1 MMDEKEKLN
10 RHLPG
15 AKFPEDIVKYM
26 WTVDPVEEA
35 QRALHAR
42 ASGMPASI
50 RNVYSFRRW
59 RCAQPICDTL
69 LKVVRRATRPFPLLF
84 LLLMSSM
91 SSVIMHVVKSSNL

>member
-42 ASGMPASI
+42 A
-50 RNVYSFRRW
+50 
-59 RCAQPICDTL
+59 
-69 LKVVRRATRPFPLLF
+69 
-84 LLLMSSM
+84 
-91 SSVIMHVVKSSNL
+91 

>member
-1 MMDEKEKLN
+1 LKLYQELRYERGIILKNASDVNDPSMMDEKEKLN

-42 ASGMPASI
+42 A
-50 RNVYSFRRW
+50 
-59 RCAQPICDTL
+59 
-69 LKVVRRATRPFPLLF
+69 
-84 LLLMSSM
+84 
-91 SSVIMHVVKSSNL
+91 